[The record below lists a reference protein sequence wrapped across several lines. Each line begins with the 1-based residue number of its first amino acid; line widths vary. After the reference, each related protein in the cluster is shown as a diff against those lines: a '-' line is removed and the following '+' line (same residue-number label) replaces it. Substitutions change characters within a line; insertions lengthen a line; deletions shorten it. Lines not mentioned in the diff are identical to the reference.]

1 LKAEYASL
9 VSGADD
15 FETDDSF
22 GDPELDHIPEL
33 EERRREEQRPLE
45 EAGEGEAEG
54 FELAE
59 EELIEHASHGDEQS
73 AHRILHDQG
82 SDEEPVTVDYGEADE
97 EYKPD

>member
-1 LKAEYASL
+1 MASR
-9 VSGADD
+9 DD

-22 GDPELDHIPEL
+22 GDPELDHIPEI

-59 EELIEHASHGDEQS
+59 EELIENASHGDEQG
-73 AHRILHDQG
+73 AHTILHHQG
-82 SDEEPVTVDYGEADE
+82 LDEEAVDLEYSEADE
-97 EYKPD
+97 ETKADD